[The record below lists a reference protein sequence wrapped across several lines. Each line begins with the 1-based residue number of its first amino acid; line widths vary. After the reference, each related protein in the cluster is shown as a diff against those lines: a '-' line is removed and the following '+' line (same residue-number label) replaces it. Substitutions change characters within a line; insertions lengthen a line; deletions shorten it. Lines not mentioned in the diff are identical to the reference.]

1 MIFNRWST
9 LKFRLMTLIT
19 AMLLLI
25 VGAPIGLYVNQMD
38 KNYQVFSENM
48 IETTSQVIYQF
59 LYEAMLKNDKADV
72 QKYLE
77 LISHEPTIDLAR
89 IYNTNGKVIFS
100 SRPEEVGKSIS
111 DLSSDVLFIRGI
123 QQPQELFE
131 TRGNLVSHHHLIYV
145 DKECLACHHGE
156 GEVIAVL
163 DVHAGFT
170 QSEFLHKSS
179 RRLILLGGV
188 LIIVLLW
195 VIINLIYESL
205 VESKL
210 QVIVKGFSRLADGD
224 YNTRINFKAR
234 NELGFLAEKFNE
246 MVEKL
251 KSAKQKE
258 EQFFLEKLERADRL
272 VTLGEVAAE
281 IAHEVNNPAG
291 IILTRAE
298 ILKEEIGDLQVET
311 PCRKDLD
318 IIVQQTEKI
327 AETTRS
333 ILHYAKK
340 LPRTFSK
347 TELVPV
353 IKNSVLI
360 LEPRIKKMGVD
371 VVLNLPEKPVFVWG
385 NPNQLEQV
393 FCNLLNNSLSFLPKQ
408 RGQIQ
413 IGIFRTKNNSLVV
426 EYADN
431 GPGIPDVHIDKIFS
445 PFFTTK
451 TDGKGTGLGLFIVK
465 NILSNHR
472 ATIRVDQKYKNGA
485 KFIIE
490 IEEFHGND

>member
-1 MIFNRWST
+1 MIFRRWYT

-25 VGAPIGLYVNQMD
+25 VGLPIALYLNQMD
-38 KNYQVFSENM
+38 KNYQEFSENM

-59 LYEAMLKNDKADV
+59 LYEAMLRNDKSDV
-72 QKYLE
+72 QNYLE
-77 LISHEPTIDLAR
+77 LISLEPTIDLAR
-89 IYNTNGKVIFS
+89 IYNMNGKVVFS
-100 SRPEEVGKSIS
+100 SRPEEVGRKIS
-111 DLSSDVLFIRGI
+111 DLSPDVLFING
-123 QQPQELFE
+123 QAEPKELFE
-131 TRGNLVSHHHLIYV
+131 VRGNLVSHHHLIYV
-145 DKECLACHHGE
+145 DKECLACHQSE

-179 RRLILLGGV
+179 QRLVILGGI

-195 VIINLIYESL
+195 VIINLIYQSL

-210 QVIVKGFSRLADGD
+210 QAIVKGFSSLAEGD
-224 YNTRINFKAR
+224 YNTRVSFRAR
-234 NELGFLAEKFNE
+234 HELGFLAEKFND
-246 MVEKL
+246 MVDKL
-251 KSAKQKE
+251 RQAKIRE

-298 ILKEEIGDLQVET
+298 ILKDEIGDMKVEA
-311 PCRKDLD
+311 PCRKDLE
-318 IIVQQTEKI
+318 IIIQQTEKI
-327 AETTRS
+327 AETTRT

-347 TELVPV
+347 TDLVPV
-353 IKNSVLI
+353 IKNAVLI
-360 LEPRIKKMGVD
+360 LEPRIKKLGVKVEFALPD
-371 VVLNLPEKPVFVWG
+371 EPVLVWG
-385 NPNQLEQV
+385 NANQLEQV
-393 FCNLLNNSLSFLPKQ
+393 FCNLINNSLSFLPKKD
-408 RGQIQ
+408 GKIK
-413 IGIFRTKNNSLVV
+413 IGLYRNGVDSLIV
-426 EYADN
+426 EYQDN
-431 GPGIPDVHIDKIFS
+431 GPGIPPAHSEKIFS

-465 NILSNHR
+465 NILANHK
-472 ATIRVDQKYKNGA
+472 ANIWVDQNFKEGA
-485 KFIIE
+485 KFVIE
-490 IEEFHGND
+490 FEGYHGDE